1 MRSGARCRPCRR
13 TIRRCSLPLVPDNID
28 DDPASIDWGP
38 EANTTIDA
46 PPIPEA
52 DTAKF
57 KSLDW
62 AIGREAGFDE
72 GVTVVLR
79 VLATELLAAGL
90 TQADAGAIIR
100 RIRLAALG
108 RG

>member
-1 MRSGARCRPCRR
+1 MRGRR
-13 TIRRCSLPLVPDNID
+13 RNGGDPWHHPPVPKRHD
-28 DDPASIDWGP
+28 DSDASIDWGP

-79 VLATELLAAGL
+79 ALVTELLTAGL
-90 TQADAGAIIR
+90 SQADANAVIR
-100 RIRLAALG
+100 RIRLAALD

>member
-1 MRSGARCRPCRR
+1 VSEKG
-13 TIRRCSLPLVPDNID
+13 D
-28 DDPASIDWGP
+28 DQILDWGP
-38 EANTTIDA
+38 DANTTIDA
-46 PPIPEA
+46 PPVPEA

-57 KSLDW
+57 RNLDW

-79 VLATELLAAGL
+79 ALVTELLAAGL
-90 TQADAGAIIR
+90 TQADANAVIR
-100 RIRLAALG
+100 RIRLAAMD